1 MSALMVNILYWMITN
16 NDYRSVIT
24 SHVQLLCQHAYPSL
38 MSLPYDILL
47 LSVVNAPTSNP
58 KFIMSHYLSGSLND
72 VPEVD
77 YQS

>member
-1 MSALMVNILYWMITN
+1 
-16 NDYRSVIT
+16 
-24 SHVQLLCQHAYPSL
+24 

-58 KFIMSHYLSGSLND
+58 KLIVSHYLSGSLND
-72 VPEVD
+72 VPEVE